1 MGSLNVN
8 ADFQTQSS
16 KPERASDG
24 LVPARRGWTPWLAS
38 LFLMLPS
45 PSWTDSPTLAGSIP
59 VPQGYHRKTLEDG
72 SYGRYLQ
79 TLPIKK
85 DKRIAAFNGESI
97 RGFNVFAVLDM
108 PILFHQDLEQ
118 CADYA
123 MRLWAEYHK
132 RSNILDRLYLF
143 DYNGNRKPFS
153 ASGKSYSSFL
163 KWSFTNTNSYSL
175 KRGCKPVASE
185 AELLP
190 GDMLIQNENGG
201 IGHVS
206 VVMDI
211 CEASGAPRLYLI
223 GFSYMPA
230 QEFHIERASDNMGKG
245 GWFTFEGYKRFLTEI
260 LPYGPP
266 VLRRFS
272 R

>member
-1 MGSLNVN
+1 MTTSLR
-8 ADFQTQSS
+8 Q
-16 KPERASDG
+16 G
-24 LVPARRGWTPWLAS
+24 LGRRRRWVLGLAS
-38 LFLMLPS
+38 LLSTFPVQS
-45 PSWTDSPTLAGSIP
+45 RSDSLTLAGSIP
-59 VPQGYHRKTLEDG
+59 VPHGYQRKVLEEG
-72 SYGRYLQ
+72 SYSRFVQ

-97 RGFNVFAVLDM
+97 RGFNVFAVLDL
-108 PILFHQDLEQ
+108 PILFKQDLEQ

-132 RSNILDRLYLF
+132 RTNALDRLYLF
-143 DYNGNRKPFS
+143 DYNGKRKPF
-153 ASGKSYSSFL
+153 ARSGKSYSSFL
-163 KWSFTNTNSYSL
+163 KWSFTNSNSYSL
-175 KRGCKPVASE
+175 KRGSKQVGSE
-185 AELLP
+185 AELVP
-190 GDMLIQNENGG
+190 GDMLIQNEDGG

-211 CEASGAPRLYLI
+211 CEAAGAPRLYLI

-230 QEFHIERASDNMGKG
+230 QEFHIEKASDRMGVG
-245 GWFTFEGYKRFLTEI
+245 GWFTLEGYKRYLAEI

-266 VLRRFS
+266 VLRRFG